1 MLKRNVF
8 LNVAKSNKLIVV
20 AAGLFLLIALPALYI
35 FEKNVRSDIYHT
47 AQTELKR
54 ELELK
59 SLSLKKHLQDS
70 VNAIRFLDATPPIQG
85 ISRASENKYIDPL
98 LGTPIDVWQTRLA
111 SIFSGFMRTD
121 ESILQARYIML
132 ADGGQ
137 EIVRVDRNQ
146 LGEIIRLQ
154 GSQLQKKGEREYIIK
169 TSMLDD
175 KSVYISPI
183 NYNRENGQIQKPYVS
198 TFRVAKPV
206 FDEQKQVFAI
216 LVTNYFAENLIKSL
230 TVESP
235 QGTQIYLMNN
245 EGEFLYHPNPDLR
258 FGFEFNK
265 AKTWDE
271 EFTAS
276 GTMDADGTLPFNEY
290 PAFYTLKKRITFSG
304 NIAMLPLELA
314 VSVNT
319 EHLLAKVSKRRDNF
333 ITMLVVFFSIFL
345 VITIL
350 YQRFINRKLLIHS
363 LKEQNNKVIENSL
376 DAIFTIE
383 QTGVIV
389 NFNNTARDVFGT
401 NLKGENVSFT
411 SLFELS
417 DTDKNCIQDT
427 ITDGVKMPFEA
438 TYTDGFGSKQFYS
451 ITLSSIFDVFNNRY
465 QVAAILRNISSL
477 KNIQSELEGLN
488 NTLELKVSQRT
499 VELERAID
507 QALAASQVKS
517 DFVANISH
525 EIRTPMNGVLG
536 MLEMLKED
544 SLTDQQHHYLK
555 LANSSANSLM
565 NLINDILDFSKIEAG
580 KLDIDNHTF
589 DVVTVCSDMITS
601 LALQGQ
607 RKGLEVFLDTKNVVD
622 RMVIG
627 DSHRLKQILIN
638 LVNNAFKFTH
648 KGEVSLTLSSKY
660 ITDSKLLM
668 SFTIKD
674 TGIGIAPENLNKLF
688 EVFTQEDSS
697 TTRHF
702 GGTGLGLSICK
713 KLAQLMGGNITV
725 TSEKGAGSTFTAT
738 VELHVAAQ
746 KKLNTGIELSTSI
759 NVAALIARD
768 NVFNNV
774 TDLLLQTCK
783 VDEDKIIRLDYFS
796 EHEAFD
802 ADLLIIDD
810 EHPQVDALIN
820 FCKQHDKRYVLILRD
835 MVMNKQSKKVFPEHS
850 HILNKPLT
858 QDQFTYKLASLFGAS
873 KEFVL
878 TPPKTLEEELS
889 EPDLSAYH
897 VLLVD
902 DNMINI
908 EVAKAILKRTKINI
922 TCASD
927 GLEAIDAL
935 KFNEGQ
941 HIDLVLMDCQMPNLN
956 GYDATSEIRNAK
968 AGINYIHVPIIAM
981 TASAME
987 GDRERCIAAGMNDY
1001 ITKPIKPKTL
1011 KERLITWLN

>member
-1 MLKRNVF
+1 MLKRNALLDVGT
-8 LNVAKSNKLIVV
+8 SNKLVIV
-20 AAGLFLLIALPALYI
+20 AAIIFLLIALPSLYL
-35 FEKNVRSDIYHT
+35 FEKNVRSEIYHA
-47 AQTELKR
+47 AQIDLKR
-54 ELELK
+54 ELEIK
-59 SLSLKKHLQDS
+59 SISLKKHLQDS
-70 VNAIRFLDATPPIQG
+70 VTAIRFLDATPPIQG
-85 ISRASENKYIDPL
+85 ITRATENKLIDPL
-98 LGTPIDVWQTRLA
+98 LGTPMEVWQERLA

-121 ESILQARYIML
+121 DSILQARYIML
-132 ADGGQ
+132 DDGGQ
-137 EIVRVDRNQ
+137 EVVRVDRNK
-146 LGEIIRLQ
+146 LGEITRLQ
-154 GSQLQKKGEREYIIK
+154 GQQLQKKGQRDYIIK
-169 TSMLDD
+169 ASMLDQ
-175 KSVYISPI
+175 KSVYISPV

-206 FDEQKQVFAI
+206 FDDKDQVFAI
-216 LVTNYFAENLIKSL
+216 LVTNYFADKLIESL

-235 QGTQIYLMNN
+235 KGTQIYLMNN
-245 EGEFLYHPNPDLR
+245 EGEFLYHPDPKLS
-258 FGFEFNK
+258 FGFEFNR
-265 AKTWDE
+265 ARTWDE
-271 EFTAS
+271 EFSSST
-276 GTMDADGTLPFNEY
+276 TMSAKSTLPFDGY
-290 PAFYTLKKRITFSG
+290 PLYYTLQKRISFDG
-304 NIAMLPLELA
+304 DVAMLPLELA
-314 VSVNT
+314 VSVST
-319 EHLLAKVSKRRDNF
+319 ELLLAKVSERRQKF
-333 ITMLVVFFSIFL
+333 LIMLGVFFSVFL

-350 YQRFINRKLLIHS
+350 YQRFISRKLLIHS

-383 QTGVIV
+383 QTGKIIH
-389 NFNNTARDVFGT
+389 FNNTAKEVFGEKLT
-401 NLKGENVSFT
+401 TEGVNFI
-411 SLFELS
+411 SLFKLNDS
-417 DTDKNCIQDT
+417 DKNCIEEA
-427 ITDGVKMPFEA
+427 IIDGVKMPFEA
-438 TYTDGFGSKQFYS
+438 IFIDGFGNRQFYS
-451 ITLSSIFDVFNNRY
+451 ITLSSIYDVFSNCY

-477 KNIQSELEGLN
+477 KNIQSELESLN

-507 QALAASQVKS
+507 QALAASQAKS

-544 SLTDQQHHYLK
+544 GLTDQQYHYLK

-589 DVVTVCSDMITS
+589 DVVTVCSDMISS

-607 RKGLEVFLDTKNVVD
+607 RKGLEVFLDTKDVVD

-648 KGEVSLTLSSKY
+648 RGEVSLTVGSKY

-674 TGIGIAPENLNKLF
+674 TGIGIAPENIDKLF

-725 TSEKGAGSTFTAT
+725 ISKKGAGSTFTAT
-738 VELHVAAQ
+738 VELHVAQ
-746 KKLNTGIELSTSI
+746 EKKLNTGIELATSI

-768 NVFNNV
+768 NVYKNV
-774 TDLLLQTCK
+774 CDLLLLTCK
-783 VDEDKIIRLDYFS
+783 VKAENIVRLDYFS
-796 EHEAFD
+796 EHKEFG
-802 ADLLIIDD
+802 ADLLLIDD
-810 EHPQVDALIN
+810 EHPQIDALIDY
-820 FCKQHDKRYVLILRD
+820 CKQFNKRYVLILRD
-835 MVMNKQSKKVFPEHS
+835 MVTDKPIKTVLPEGS

-858 QDQFTYKLASLFGAS
+858 QDQFSYKLASLFGAS
-873 KEFVL
+873 SDCIIA
-878 TPPKTLEEELS
+878 PPKGLEEEQV

-897 VLLVD
+897 ILLVD

-908 EVAKAILKRTKINI
+908 EVAKAILKRTKVKI

-927 GLEAIDAL
+927 GIEALEVL
-935 KFNEGQ
+935 RENEEQ
-941 HIDLVLMDCQMPNLN
+941 AFDVILMDCQMPNLN
-956 GYDATSEIRNAK
+956 GYDTTSEIRNSK
-968 AGINYIHVPIIAM
+968 AGVDYTYIPIIAM

-987 GDRERCIAAGMNDY
+987 GDRERCLAAGMNDY
-1001 ITKPIKPKTL
+1001 ITKPIKPETL
-1011 KERLITWLN
+1011 KDKLITWLS